1 MYIPAHFSFTEY
13 AETVGFMQRYNFA
26 AIVTQ
31 VEGQPFASHLPFVV
45 EQDREGKVRLLAHFA
60 KNNPQWQALE
70 TQQALVIFAEPH
82 AYVSP
87 GLYEKTL
94 NVPTWNYVAVHA
106 YGQARLIQESSAVF
120 ELLEKQ
126 MHAFEEDYFAQWLK
140 LPQDYKNAMAKG
152 IVAFEIPVEK
162 LEAKRKLSQNKTAG
176 EQENIMQH
184 LLKSEDEAARTI
196 GAMMRKI

>member
-1 MYIPAHFSFTEY
+1 
-13 AETVGFMQRYNFA
+13 MQRYNFA

-87 GLYEKTL
+87 GLYEKAL